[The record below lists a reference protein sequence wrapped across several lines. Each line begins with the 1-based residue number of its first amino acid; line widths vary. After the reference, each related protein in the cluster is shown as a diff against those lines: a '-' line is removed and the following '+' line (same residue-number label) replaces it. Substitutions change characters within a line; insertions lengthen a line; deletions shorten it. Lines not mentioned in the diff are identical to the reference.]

1 MQWVDSMKKICVV
14 TATRA
19 EYGYLKWLMKDI
31 LADSELELQV
41 IATGTHL
48 DKSQG
53 HTVDQIIADGI
64 PVTAKVDVQL
74 DNSSPKSI
82 CQTMARYG
90 NGFAETLSKLNPDV
104 MVVLGDRYELLP
116 ICSTAF
122 MLQIPIAHLS
132 GGDVTEG
139 ALDDGVRNAVTM
151 LATYHFPI
159 TEDCAKN
166 IRRMRC
172 DDKNIFVTG
181 STSLDFFNRTELM
194 TRKQLAENLGL
205 DVNKK
210 WALCTLHS
218 ETKQTAE
225 YNFQMAKNL
234 FSAMKESLTDYQ
246 IVITKANADFGGK
259 EINEYME
266 QAVKE
271 NPKQFVIVPS
281 LGQTRYFSYMKQVQL
296 VIGNS
301 SSGITESPYLG
312 VPTLNIGDRQKGR
325 YRCENIV
332 QSGISEVDIKTSIAK
347 VLNER
352 FAVKSNYWG
361 GGNASSIIV
370 NILKKIYHIINL

>member
-1 MQWVDSMKKICVV
+1 MKKICVV

-31 LADSELELQV
+31 LVDSELELQV

-48 DKSQG
+48 DKTQG

-64 PVTAKVDVQL
+64 PVTAEVYAHL
-74 DNSSPKSI
+74 DNSSPKAI
-82 CQTMARYG
+82 CETMARYG
-90 NGFAETLSKLNPDV
+90 NGFAETLYQLKPDV

-122 MLQIPIAHLS
+122 MMQIPIAHLS

-151 LATYHFPI
+151 LSTYHFPI

-166 IRRMRC
+166 IRRMRGE
-172 DDKNIFVTG
+172 DKNIFVTG

-194 TRKQLAENLGL
+194 TREQLAENLGL

-246 IVITKANADFGGK
+246 IVITKANADFSGK

-271 NPKQFVIVPS
+271 NPEQFVIVPS

-332 QSGISEVDIKTSIAK
+332 QCESGKEDIQNAIKEVLSGQYSIKST
-347 VLNER
+347 
-352 FAVKSNYWG
+352 YWG
-361 GGNASSIIV
+361 GGNASAKIV
-370 NILKKIYHIINL
+370 KVLKCIYINYEVIE

>member
-1 MQWVDSMKKICVV
+1 MKKICIV

-48 DKSQG
+48 DKTQG
-53 HTVDQIIADGI
+53 YTVDQIIADSI
-64 PVTAKVDVQL
+64 PVTEEVDVKL
-74 DNSSPKSI
+74 DNSSTKTI
-82 CQTMARYG
+82 CETMARYG
-90 NGFAETLSKLNPDV
+90 SGFADVFSRLQPDV
-104 MVVLGDRYELLP
+104 VVVLGDRYELLP

-122 MLQIPIAHLS
+122 MMQIPIAHLS

-166 IRRMRC
+166 IRRMRGE
-172 DDKNIFVTG
+172 DKNIFVTG

-194 TRKQLAENLGL
+194 TREELAENLGL
-205 DVNKK
+205 DINKK

-218 ETKQTAE
+218 ETKQDISYNTRMAE
-225 YNFQMAKNL
+225 NL
-234 FSAMKESLTDYQ
+234 VSAMKECLSDFQ
-246 IVITKANADFGGK
+246 VVITNANADLGGQ
-259 EINEYME
+259 EINKLMMKVANE
-266 QAVKE
+266 KP
-271 NPKQFVIVPS
+271 NLFVVVPS
-281 LGQTRYFSYMKQVQL
+281 LGQKRYLSYMKQVEL

-301 SSGITESPYLG
+301 SSGILESPYLG
-312 VPTLNIGDRQKGR
+312 IPTVNIGERQKGR

-332 QSGISEVDIKTSIAK
+332 QSGIEKNEIEQSIKEAMSGKYSMSST
-347 VLNER
+347 
-352 FAVKSNYWG
+352 YWG
-361 GGNASSIIV
+361 NGNASGNIV
-370 NILKKIYHIINL
+370 RVLKNA

>member
-1 MQWVDSMKKICVV
+1 MHRTGNMKKICVV

-48 DKSQG
+48 DKTQG

-64 PVTAKVDVQL
+64 PITAEVDTQL
-74 DNSSPKSI
+74 DNSSPKAI
-82 CQTMARYG
+82 CETMSRYT
-90 NGFAETLSKLNPDV
+90 NGFTETLSKLKPDV

-122 MLQIPIAHLS
+122 MMQIPIAHLS

-166 IRRMRC
+166 VRRMRGSE
-172 DDKNIFVTG
+172 KNVFVSG
-181 STSLDFFNRTELM
+181 STSLDFFNRTKLM
-194 TRKQLAENLGL
+194 TREQLAENLVL
-205 DVNKK
+205 DENKK
-210 WALCTLHS
+210 WVLCTLHP
-218 ETKQTAE
+218 ETKQSAE
-225 YNFQMAKNL
+225 YNLQMAKNL
-234 FSAMKESLTDYQ
+234 FSSIKESLSDFQ

-259 EINEYME
+259 EINAYME

-271 NPKQFVIVPS
+271 NPEQFVIVPS

-301 SSGITESPYLG
+301 SSGILESPYLG
-312 VPTLNIGDRQKGR
+312 IPTINIGERQKGR
-325 YRCENIV
+325 HRCENIL
-332 QSGISEVDIKTSIAK
+332 QCGTSEEELKSSIAE
-347 VLNER
+347 VQNGR
-352 FAVKSNYWG
+352 FAVKSTYWG
-361 GGNASSIIV
+361 DGNASSKIV
-370 NILKKIYHIINL
+370 KILKEVV

>member
-1 MQWVDSMKKICVV
+1 MKRICVV

-48 DKSQG
+48 DKAQG

-64 PVTAKVDVQL
+64 PVTAEVDAQL
-74 DNSSPKSI
+74 DNSSPKTI
-82 CQTMARYG
+82 CETMARYG
-90 NGFAETLSKLNPDV
+90 NGFAETLSKLKPDV

-151 LATYHFPI
+151 LSTYHFPI

-166 IRRMRC
+166 VRRMRGT
-172 DDKNIFVTG
+172 DKNVFVTG
-181 STSLDFFNRTELM
+181 STSLDFFNRTDLM
-194 TRKQLAENLGL
+194 TREQLAESLGL

-218 ETKQTAE
+218 ETKRGTE
-225 YNFQMAKNL
+225 YNLQMAKNL
-234 FSAMKESLTDYQ
+234 FAAMKKSLSEYQ

-259 EINEYME
+259 EINDYIEL
-266 QAVKE
+266 AVKE
-271 NPKQFVIVPS
+271 TPEQFVIVPS
-281 LGQTRYFSYMKQVQL
+281 LCQTRYFSYMKQVQL

-312 VPTLNIGDRQKGR
+312 VPTLNIGNRQKGR

-332 QSGISEVDIKTSIAK
+332 QCESGKDDIQ
-347 VLNER
+347 N
-352 FAVKSNYWG
+352 AVKEVLSGKYAIKSTYWG
-361 GGNASSIIV
+361 DGNATTKIV
-370 NILKKIYHIINL
+370 KALKEADRND